1 MYSRDKIIAVMQEIY
16 DESKSI
22 APYVV
27 IAQPRRD
34 LNETAAQNFDGYDG
48 LHIDLMGF
56 SHGFCNIGG
65 EKVDVARNYLMEQA
79 LESGAKYLLFVGEDT
94 VLPYDAFKVLH
105 KTAEENPG
113 AIVTGVYY
121 IKCSDAMIMV
131 RNGDWITIPN
141 VDPGQLIEAW
151 QTGMDVML
159 IPIQV
164 LKDMK
169 AEAPEL
175 PFCCIGNNVDGPK
188 GVIPFIGEDNFFVH
202 RLHKR
207 GTKLLVNTNVQCLH
221 MDLASGMY
229 TAHPSVDLK
238 NYYTNIKPTRPLTL
252 DDKDFID
259 RRWHDRLPE
268 GTGAKSE
275 HPTFIKD
282 MMEKGESIKFNMG
295 CGSDRRPGYIGI
307 DKNSDRADIRQ
318 DLFKVNLPEN
328 CAEEILASHVIE
340 HLPQHR
346 APEIMEKWYKTLK
359 PGGKLIME
367 QPDIE
372 ALCKDYLEQEGMDKH
387 ITLMCIYGA
396 IITEEAR
403 IDGTFDTE
411 VLEKGTLSPHLW
423 GWSPKALS
431 ELCSAV
437 GFKNIQILPSIGG
450 HPGKN
455 FRLEATK
462 ELEAMKEAA

>member
-1 MYSRDKIIAVMQEIY
+1 MYSRDKIIATMQEIY

-27 IAQPRRD
+27 IAQPRRN
-34 LNETAAQNFDGYDG
+34 LEETAAQNFDGYDG
-48 LHIDLMGF
+48 LHIDLLGF

-65 EKVDVARNYLMEQA
+65 EKVDVARNYLIEQA
-79 LESGAKYLLFVGEDT
+79 LESGAKYMFFVGEDT
-94 VLPYDAFKVLH
+94 VIPYDGFKVLH
-105 KTAEENPG
+105 ETAEANPG
-113 AIVTGVYY
+113 CIVTGVYY

-131 RNGDWITIPN
+131 RNGNWITIPN

-151 QTGMDVML
+151 QTGMDAML
-159 IPIQV
+159 IPIEILRQ
-164 LKDMK
+164 MK
-169 AEAPEL
+169 EEAPDV

-207 GTKLLVNTNVQCLH
+207 GTKLLVNTDVQCLH

-229 TAHPSVDLK
+229 TAHPSVNLK
-238 NYYTNIKPTRPLTL
+238 NFYTNIKPTRPLTL

-268 GTGAKSE
+268 GSGVKADYASIITQMVKEGQ
-275 HPTFIKD
+275 
-282 MMEKGESIKFNMG
+282 SIKFNMG

-307 DKNSDRADIRQ
+307 DKHSDRADIRQ
-318 DLFKVNLPEN
+318 DLFKVNLPEE
-328 CAEEILASHVIE
+328 CADEILASHVIE

-346 APEIMEKWYKTLK
+346 APEILTKWYKALK
-359 PGGKLIME
+359 LGGKLIAE

-372 ALCKDYLEQEGMDKH
+372 ALCKDFLTQEGMEKH

-423 GWSPKALS
+423 GWSPKSLTD
-431 ELCSAV
+431 LCQAV
-437 GFKNIQILPSIGG
+437 GFKDIQILPAIGG

-462 ELEAMKEAA
+462 

>member
-1 MYSRDKIIAVMQEIY
+1 VYNRDKIIATMQEIY

-56 SHGFCNIGG
+56 SHGFVNIGG
-65 EKVDVARNYLMEQA
+65 EKVDVARNYLIEQA
-79 LESGAKYLLFVGEDT
+79 LDSGAKYLLFVGEDT
-94 VLPYDAFKVLH
+94 VLPYDGFKVLH

-131 RNGDWITIPN
+131 RNNDWITIPD
-141 VDPGQLIEAW
+141 VSPGQLIEAW

-159 IPIQV
+159 IPIDLLRQ
-164 LKDMK
+164 MK
-169 AEAPEL
+169 EEAPHL

-207 GTKLLVNTNVQCLH
+207 GTPLLVNTDVQCLH

-238 NYYTNIKPTRPLTL
+238 KYYTNIEPTRPLTL
-252 DDKDFID
+252 DDKEFID
-259 RRWHDRLPE
+259 RRWHDRLPK
-268 GTGAKSE
+268 GTGEEKAYASIIEQMLSE
-275 HPTFIKD
+275 GQ
-282 MMEKGESIKFNMG
+282 EIKFNMG
-295 CGSDRRPGYIGI
+295 CGRDRLPGYMGV
-307 DKNSDRADIRQ
+307 DMHGDAADIKM
-318 DLFKVNLPEN
+318 DILELTLPEN
-328 CAEEILASHVIE
+328 CADEIYASHLIE

-346 APEIMEKWYKTLK
+346 APELLTKWHKTLK
-359 PGGKLIME
+359 HGGKIVME
-367 QPDIE
+367 TPDLE
-372 ALCKDYLEQEGMDKH
+372 GLCKDYLEQSGEDKK
-387 ITLMCIYGA
+387 TTAMCIFGA
-396 IITEEAR
+396 HVDKLTPETQKQGA
-403 IDGTFDTE
+403 
-411 VLEKGTLSPHLW
+411 LSPHLW
-423 GWSPKALS
+423 GYTPETLKDLVEAI
-431 ELCSAV
+431 
-437 GFKNIQILPSIGG
+437 GFTNVSILPAQGQ

-455 FRLEATK
+455 FRLEA
-462 ELEAMKEAA
+462 MKEAA

>member
-1 MYSRDKIIAVMQEIY
+1 VYSREKIVTVMQEIY

-105 KTAEENPG
+105 KTAEENPD

-141 VDPGQLIEAW
+141 VDPGQLIDAW
-151 QTGMDVML
+151 QTGMDAML
-159 IPIQV
+159 IPISI
-164 LKDMK
+164 LKAMK
-169 AEAPEL
+169 EEAPEL
-175 PFCCIGNNVDGPK
+175 PFCCIGNNVDGAK

-207 GTKLLVNTNVQCLH
+207 GTRLLVNTDVQALH
-221 MDLASGMY
+221 MDLATGMY

-268 GTGAKSE
+268 GTGAKSDY
-275 HPTFIKD
+275 PLMIKE

-295 CGSDRRPGYIGI
+295 CGPVRIPGYIGI
-307 DKNSDRADIRQ
+307 DKHSDRAEIRQ
-318 DLFKVNLPEN
+318 DLFKVSLPDE
-328 CAEEILASHVIE
+328 CADEILASHVIE

-346 APEIMEKWYKTLK
+346 APEVMQKWFNVLK
-359 PGGKLIME
+359 PGGRLIME
-367 QPDIE
+367 QPD
-372 ALCKDYLEQEGMDKH
+372 LEQLCRDFLVQDGMEKH
-387 ITLMCIYGA
+387 ITTMCIFGA
-396 IITEEAR
+396 ALTSEVR
-403 IDGTFDTE
+403 VDGTIDSE
-411 VLEKGTLSPHLW
+411 VMEKGALSPHLW
-423 GWSPKALS
+423 GWTPKTLGD
-431 ELCSAV
+431 LCEAV
-437 GFKNIQILPSIGG
+437 GFKDIQILPATGG
-450 HPGKN
+450 HPASN

-462 ELEAMKEAA
+462 

>member
-1 MYSRDKIIAVMQEIY
+1 MYSREKIIAVMQEIY

-27 IAQPRRD
+27 IAQPRRN
-34 LNETAAQNFDGYDG
+34 LEETAAQNFDGYDG

-94 VLPYDAFKVLH
+94 VLPYNAFKVLH
-105 KTAEENPG
+105 ETAEKNPG

-159 IPIQV
+159 IPIQI
-164 LKDMK
+164 LRDMK
-169 AEAPEL
+169 AEAPDM

-207 GTKLLVNTNVQCLH
+207 GTKLLVNTDVQCLH

-229 TAHPSVDLK
+229 TAHPSVDLN

-282 MMEKGESIKFNMG
+282 MMEKGEPIKFNMG

-307 DKNSDRADIRQ
+307 DKNSDRAEIRQ

-346 APEIMEKWYKTLK
+346 APEIMQKWYNTLK

-372 ALCKDYLEQEGMDKH
+372 GLCKDYLEKDGIDKH
-387 ITLMCIYGA
+387 MALMCIYGA
-396 IITEEAR
+396 IVTEEVR
-403 IDGTFDTE
+403 FDGTFDTE
-411 VLEKGTLSPHLW
+411 VMEKGTLSPHLW
-423 GWSPKALS
+423 GWSPKTLS
-431 ELCSAV
+431 ELCASV
-437 GFKNIQILPSIGG
+437 GFKDIRILPTVGG

-462 ELEAMKEAA
+462 ELEAMEEAA